1 MTAAPEIRALRHA
14 RARRLTGGALL
25 AALLTAIGLVL
36 VTHLWDQCAWTRPRP
51 PGPGRRVTG
60 RGRRRLDSLP
70 RRRHPVAAR
79 IPELPVRRPAF
90 PLLTLRAGPVGPR
103 SAPAALRLQR
113 VRLPHAPA
121 RLVATAL
128 VAVVALVISACSSS
142 SSTAAKRP
150 ARAATAATRK
160 CQANRPAPPTV
171 EPVAGTEHDHTMTSF
186 DGSKIRLHWYPIT
199 GKAPTILMGPGWGEA
214 GATLE
219 GGTGLFGDSP
229 VEQLHEEGYHV
240 LTWDPRAFGRST
252 GSITVDAAAN
262 EGRDVQALLDWVAT
276 QPDVALDATGD
287 PRVGMVGGSYGGGI
301 QLVTAAI
308 DCRVDAIVPT
318 IAWHSLG
325 TSLDKAQTVKSG
337 WANLLYSAAAARQL
351 DPHIRSAYESG
362 QATGTISPEDTAWFL
377 SRGPADAVAR
387 ITAPTLLIQ
396 GTVDTLFTL
405 DEAARNYRILREHR
419 VPTAMLW
426 YCGGH
431 GVCLT
436 NGGDARRTRDATSA
450 WLRRW
455 LQRDASVDTGPRFD
469 LVDQNGV
476 RFTAPDYPV
485 RSRTSLTA
493 TGSGTLA
500 LTAAGGAGPITST
513 PKTGSPIDAI
523 AASITP
529 ARATNSVDV
538 PVTSTTAAMVVGAP
552 RLTLTYSGT
561 VPPGD
566 RPTRIFAQLVDDTT
580 GIVLGNQVTPI
591 PVTLDGRPH
600 TVTVP
605 LEQVAHSFTAGETV
619 TLQIVA
625 TTVTYAPPRLD
636 GQVELRAIR
645 IALPVAAGLTKVG

>member
-1 MTAAPEIRALRHA
+1 MTGRAG
-14 RARRLTGGALL
+14 RRLGSLL
-25 AALLTAIGLVL
+25 
-36 VTHLWDQCAWTRPRP
+36 RP
-51 PGPGRRVTG
+51 
-60 RGRRRLDSLP
+60 
-70 RRRHPVAAR
+70 RHPVEAL
-79 IPELPVRRPAF
+79 IPELPVRRVAHPI
-90 PLLTLRAGPVGPR
+90 V
-103 SAPAALRLQR
+103 AA
-113 VRLPHAPA
+113 AI
-121 RLVATAL
+121 VAA
-128 VAVVALVISACSSS
+128 AALVISACSSS

-150 ARAATAATRK
+150 TRAATAARTCR
-160 CQANRPAPPTV
+160 ANRPAPPAV
-171 EPVAGTEHDHTMTSF
+171 EPVTGTEHDFTMTSF
-186 DGSKIRLHWYPIT
+186 DGSKIRLHWYPIS

-229 VEQLHEEGYHV
+229 VEELHQEGYHV
-240 LTWDPRAFGRST
+240 LTWDPRGFGQST
-252 GSITVDAAAN
+252 GTITVDAAAA

-276 QPDVALDATGD
+276 QPDVALDSAGD

-301 QLVTAAI
+301 QLVTAAA

-318 IAWHSLG
+318 IAWNSLG
-325 TSLDKAQTVKSG
+325 TSLDKAQTVKTG
-337 WANLLYSAAAARQL
+337 WANILYSAAAARQI
-351 DPHIRSAYESG
+351 DPHIKSAYESG
-362 QATGTISPEDTAWFL
+362 QATGTISPADTAWFL

-387 ITAPTLLIQ
+387 ITAPTLFIQ

-405 DEAARNYRILREHR
+405 DEAARNYKILRAHD

-450 WLRRW
+450 WLQRW

-485 RSRTSLTA
+485 RSRKQLTA

-500 LTAAGGAGPITST
+500 LTATGGSGPITST
-513 PKTGSPIDAI
+513 PKTGSPIDGI

-529 ARATNSVDV
+529 ARATNAVDV
-538 PVTSTTAAMVVGAP
+538 RVTSPTAVTVVGAP
-552 RLTLTYSGT
+552 QLALTYSGT
-561 VPPGD
+561 VPAGD
-566 RPTRIFAQLVDDTT
+566 RPTRVFAQLVDDAT

-600 TVTVP
+600 TTTVP
-605 LEQVAHSFTAGETV
+605 LEQVAHSFAAGRSV

-625 TTVTYAPPRLD
+625 TTVSYAPPRLG